1 MSESGKLGVC
11 AHETFDW
18 GTPMVNSPTGKK
30 AYLSDT
36 AKIVVSKTQ
45 VSSMQK
51 RVEIGGLG

>member
-36 AKIVVSKTQ
+36 A
-45 VSSMQK
+45 SMQK
-51 RVEIGGLG
+51 LVEISGLG